1 MKTLI
6 AVPAMDQVPTR
17 FCQSLATLRKVGDC
31 AVAFTIGSLVYT
43 SRNDLARQAVQMG
56 ADYMLWLDS
65 DMVFQA
71 DLLEGMMKTLQEND
85 LDILTGLYCRRVPPY
100 TPTIFQDLK
109 ITNDRICTWSD
120 FNEIPGG
127 LFEVAGCGFGCVLL
141 GTDVIMSVQAKY
153 GQPFDPVAGVGEDL
167 SFCWRARQCG
177 YTITCD
183 PSIELGHV
191 GNTVITREFFEA
203 YKANK

>member
-1 MKTLI
+1 MTTLI

-17 FCQSLATLRKVGDC
+17 FCQSLALLQKVGDC
-31 AVAFTIGSLVYT
+31 AAAFTVGSLVYT
-43 SRNDLARQAVQMG
+43 SRNNLARQAIQMG

-65 DMVFQA
+65 DMVFEP
-71 DLLEGMMKTLQEND
+71 DLLAGMMKTMQEND

-100 TPTIFQDLK
+100 TPTVFKELEIK
-109 ITNDRICTWSD
+109 NDRICTWTEFED
-120 FNEIPGG
+120 IPDG
-127 LFEVAGCGFGCVLL
+127 LFKVGGCGFGCVLL

-177 YTITCD
+177 YEITCD
-183 PSIELGHV
+183 PAIPLGHV
-191 GNTVITREFFEA
+191 GQTVITRQFFET
-203 YKANK
+203 YKKNQ